1 MAHEPNAQLAAL
13 FPELRDWNEGKGITV
28 SDWMNTIG
36 NIPAAIAYSTLFW
49 PEFVEY
55 KGCILWSDA
64 DPANFEDWLT
74 SLNGDRTRVEI
85 VVNHR
90 HITDFFLNDE
100 AGKDSPDQVE
110 YLGNLLQ
117 KIWTLKLQND
127 FPLSDVRVEFY
138 WNDREATDDAQITVY
153 CQRETS

>member
-55 KGCILWSDA
+55 ESCIFWSNFSPNSFDA
-64 DPANFEDWLT
+64 WMKM
-74 SLNGDRTRVEI
+74 LNGNKTRVEAVI
-85 VVNHR
+85 NHR
-90 HITDFFLNDE
+90 HITDFFLNAE
-100 AGKDSPDQVE
+100 EKPSLEQIE
-110 YLGNLLQ
+110 YLGELLR